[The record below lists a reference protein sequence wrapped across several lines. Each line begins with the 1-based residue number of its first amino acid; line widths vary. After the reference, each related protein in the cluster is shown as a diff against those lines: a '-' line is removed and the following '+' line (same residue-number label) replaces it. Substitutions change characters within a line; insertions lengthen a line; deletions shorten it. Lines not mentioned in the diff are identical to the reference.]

1 MVSLIRLFT
10 YIVSLIEDEIK
21 NGVFHFLQINLFQ
34 PIVLLEEAWRNSAH
48 NSCWFL
54 AKALCCLIQEAL
66 KKKSLCWI

>member
-1 MVSLIRLFT
+1 MVKKWLTL
-10 YIVSLIEDEIK
+10 IK
-21 NGVFHFLQINLFQ
+21 NCVFHFLQINLFQ

-66 KKKSLCWI
+66 KKKVALLDLS